1 MDLVLTRREKI
12 ELIIERDGPDCFLCG
27 EPFTKNQKITIDHWI
42 PRAAGGTE
50 QLENLRIAH
59 KICNIR
65 KSDLVPQDNSTVPMK
80 PPRPVKRK
88 KGILRSEI
96 MARFCAVCENGRKL
110 GQRDECVQC
119 GSPPGPPENPR
130 YLKRR
135 AQDCDHSYNWCWACS
150 IGIVEKRPA
159 MIELMTGG

>member
-1 MDLVLTRREKI
+1 MDLVLTRRERI
-12 ELIIERDGPDCFLCG
+12 RLIIERDGPDCFLCG

-50 QLENLRIAH
+50 EIDNLRIAH
-59 KICNIR
+59 KICNVR
-65 KSDLVPQDNSTVPMK
+65 KSDLIPLDDNTVPMK

-96 MARFCAVCENGRKL
+96 MARFCDVCENGRKL
-110 GQRDECVQC
+110 GPDDICNQC
-119 GSPPGPPENPR
+119 GSLPGPAENPR

-135 AQDCDHSYNWCWACS
+135 APDCDHSSFWCWACS

-159 MIELMTGG
+159 MIELITGG